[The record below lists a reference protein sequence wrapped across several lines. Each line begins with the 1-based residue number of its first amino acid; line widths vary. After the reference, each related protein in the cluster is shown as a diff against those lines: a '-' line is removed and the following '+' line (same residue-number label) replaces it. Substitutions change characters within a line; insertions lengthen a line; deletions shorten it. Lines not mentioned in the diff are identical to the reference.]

1 MVLRFVVVLSVIAAA
16 TPSLAETMG
25 ADAARRFVANK
36 QFSFTCF
43 EGSVG
48 SGRIGADGSVA
59 GVIRIRGEAPTRFI
73 HLPAGTLFARGESV
87 CSYVKGALFNP
98 CFNLEKTGAN
108 TFRGAVSGFGFAY
121 CDFVRRS
128 GPHEMLASFSP
139 LDEKL
144 PMPTPRS
151 IRRGAKA
158 KHDPDETASTT
169 RPGAPAPAAAPSAA
183 PAPAP
188 SAPAAAPTTP
198 VTTVPLPSMG
208 ETGMRGSQ

>member
-1 MVLRFVVVLSVIAAA
+1 MVLRFVVVLSVVAAA

-151 IRRGAKA
+151 IRRGSKA
-158 KHDPDETASTT
+158 KHDPEEATASTAK
-169 RPGAPAPAAAPSAA
+169 PAAPASAAAPS
-183 PAPAP
+183 PLPP
-188 SAPAAAPTTP
+188 PPAAAPTTP
-198 VTTVPLPSMG
+198 VTTAPLPSMG

>member
-1 MVLRFVVVLSVIAAA
+1 MVLRFAIVLSVVAAA
-16 TPSLAETMG
+16 TPSFAETLA
-25 ADAARRFVANK
+25 ADAARRFVANR

-73 HLPAGTLFARGESV
+73 HLPAGTLFAKGETV

-121 CDFVRRS
+121 CDFVRRNGS
-128 GPHEMLASFSP
+128 QELLAAVSP
-139 LDEKL
+139 FDQKL
-144 PMPTPRS
+144 PMPTIRS
-151 IRRGAKA
+151 IRRGAKV
-158 KHDPDETASTT
+158 KREPEDTTASTAK
-169 RPGAPAPAAAPSAA
+169 PGAPAPVPAPSAA
-183 PAPAP
+183 PP
-188 SAPAAAPTTP
+188 SAPVAAPTTP
-198 VTTVPLPSMG
+198 VTAAPLPSMG
-208 ETGMRGSQ
+208 EAGMRGSQ